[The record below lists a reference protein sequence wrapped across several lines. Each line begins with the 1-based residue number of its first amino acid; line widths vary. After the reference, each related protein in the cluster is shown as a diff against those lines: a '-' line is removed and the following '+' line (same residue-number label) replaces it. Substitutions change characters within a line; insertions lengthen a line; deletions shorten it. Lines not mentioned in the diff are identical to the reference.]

1 MYKECDLI
9 TNYIHNY
16 TNQILKGEIIKKV
29 IYNQLKE
36 LKSLRLS
43 LNNGSHGSWKNITI
57 GYYDSST
64 IRYELS

>member
-43 LNNGSHGSWKNITI
+43 LNNGSHSEVAN
-57 GYYDSST
+57 YY
-64 IRYELS
+64 